1 MKRKAL
7 LALAAAA
14 AVAAVVV
21 LTTTAFGGTGARSDQ
36 PGDGFATF
44 ISCLASHGVQV
55 PSDDPA
61 ALKQWLGQRS
71 QDDPVVQAAL
81 DACAGADG
89 TGRAKERNGTEPGP
103 TPAELLACLERHR
116 VDVPSGVKEAPDTLK
131 QWLVGVMDQPS
142 VSSAVEDC
150 TGGPPPNGQ
159 KKGKAGNGVAPA
171 APSRPCRSHIAR
183 DGGALRSDTG
193 GSPQLPRIRAS

>member
-7 LALAAAA
+7 LAIAAAA
-14 AVAAVVV
+14 AVAAIVV
-21 LTTTAFGGTGARSDQ
+21 LTTTAFGGTGAPSDQ
-36 PGDGFATF
+36 PPDGFAAF

-61 ALKQWLGQRS
+61 AVKQWLGQRS

-81 DACAGADG
+81 NACAGGAD
-89 TGRAKERNGTEPGP
+89 TGGGKTGGGNGTEAGP
-103 TPAELLACLERHR
+103 TPAELVACLERHR

-131 QWLVGVMDQPS
+131 PWLVGVMDQPS

-150 TGGPPPNGQ
+150 TGGPPPDGQ
-159 KKGKAGNGVAPA
+159 KK
-171 APSRPCRSHIAR
+171 
-183 DGGALRSDTG
+183 
-193 GSPQLPRIRAS
+193 

>member
-7 LALAAAA
+7 LAIAGAA
-14 AVAAVVV
+14 AVAAIVV
-21 LTTTAFGGTGARSDQ
+21 LTTAAFGGTGAPSDQ
-36 PGDGFATF
+36 SGDGFAAF

-61 ALKQWLGQRS
+61 AVKQWLGQRS

-81 DACAGADG
+81 NACAGGAD
-89 TGRAKERNGTEPGP
+89 TGGGKTGGGNGTEAGP
-103 TPAELLACLERHR
+103 TPAELVACLERHR

-131 QWLVGVMDQPS
+131 PWLVGVMDQPS

-150 TGGPPPNGQ
+150 TGGPPPDGQ
-159 KKGKAGNGVAPA
+159 KK
-171 APSRPCRSHIAR
+171 
-183 DGGALRSDTG
+183 
-193 GSPQLPRIRAS
+193 

>member
-7 LALAAAA
+7 LAIAAAA

-21 LTTTAFGGTGARSDQ
+21 LTTTAFGGTGAPSDQ
-36 PGDGFATF
+36 SGDGFATF

-61 ALKQWLGQRS
+61 AVKQWLGQRS

-81 DACAGADG
+81 EACAGAAD
-89 TGRAKERNGTEPGP
+89 TGGGKTGGGNERNGTEPGP
-103 TPAELLACLERHR
+103 TPAELVACLERHR

-150 TGGPPPNGQ
+150 TGGPPPDGQ
-159 KKGKAGNGVAPA
+159 KK
-171 APSRPCRSHIAR
+171 
-183 DGGALRSDTG
+183 
-193 GSPQLPRIRAS
+193 

>member
-7 LALAAAA
+7 LAIAAAA

-21 LTTTAFGGTGARSDQ
+21 LTATAFGGTGARSDQ
-36 PGDGFATF
+36 SGDGFAAF

-61 ALKQWLGQRS
+61 AVKQWLGQRS

-81 DACAGADG
+81 EACAGAAD
-89 TGRAKERNGTEPGP
+89 TGGGKTGGGNERNGTEPGP
-103 TPAELLACLERHR
+103 TPAELVACLERHR

-150 TGGPPPNGQ
+150 TGGSPPNGQ
-159 KKGKAGNGVAPA
+159 KK
-171 APSRPCRSHIAR
+171 
-183 DGGALRSDTG
+183 
-193 GSPQLPRIRAS
+193 